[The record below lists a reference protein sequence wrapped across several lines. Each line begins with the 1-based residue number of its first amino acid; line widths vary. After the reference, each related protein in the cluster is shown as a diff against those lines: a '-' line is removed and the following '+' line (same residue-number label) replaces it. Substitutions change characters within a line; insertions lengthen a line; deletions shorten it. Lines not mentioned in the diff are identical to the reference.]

1 MHFSNGC
8 HRKKTPTLSLAVP
21 LFHAMTATWVKQA
34 EEMPEVYSIIQ
45 AGLEKLESYRV
56 RMDLVPAYV
65 LAMGKHYTRLYVIIT
80 NFLLY

>member
-1 MHFSNGC
+1 MM
-8 HRKKTPTLSLAVP
+8 A
-21 LFHAMTATWVKQA
+21 AWVKQA

>member
-1 MHFSNGC
+1 MM
-8 HRKKTPTLSLAVP
+8 A
-21 LFHAMTATWVKQA
+21 AWVKQA

-65 LAMGKHYTRLYVIIT
+65 LAMGKHYTHLYVIIT

>member
-1 MHFSNGC
+1 M
-8 HRKKTPTLSLAVP
+8 
-21 LFHAMTATWVKQA
+21 MATWVKQA

-65 LAMGKHYTRLYVIIT
+65 LAMGKHYTCLYVIIT